1 MKENAQTSSPP
12 KQQHITALNNK
23 PGPARS
29 VPQIRRK
36 LMDGREIILWGKPEM
51 EAVFIRKGIKVRL
64 ADPGAPLPN
73 GRYHLEDGSELVVAK
88 GKVKR
93 FDRKYVSLREI
104 VIAAILGLALV
115 FLLYYYYVVTGS
127 S

>member
-1 MKENAQTSSPP
+1 
-12 KQQHITALNNK
+12 
-23 PGPARS
+23 
-29 VPQIRRK
+29 
-36 LMDGREIILWGKPEM
+36 M

-64 ADPGAPLPN
+64 ADSGAPLPN

-93 FDRKYVSLREI
+93 FDRKYVSLKEI

-115 FLLYYYYVVTGS
+115 FLLYYYYGVNAGS
-127 S
+127 

>member
-1 MKENAQTSSPP
+1 MQENAQTGFPP
-12 KQQHITALNNK
+12 KPQLGAVLKNE
-23 PGPARS
+23 PGSARS

-64 ADPGAPLPN
+64 ADSGAPLPN

-93 FDRKYVSLREI
+93 FDRKYVSLKEI
-104 VIAAILGLALV
+104 IIAAILGLVLL
-115 FLLYYYYVVTGS
+115 FLLYNYYVVNS
-127 S
+127 SL